1 MKILMISNM
10 YPSKSYPNYGSF
22 VANVEKTLKKKF
34 EVETIYITKTNNLIM
49 KIIKYIIF
57 YVKVIILSCYRKYDL
72 IYAHYASHTAFPLLI
87 IKKIIPSRKIIINV
101 HGNDIIPESKKDEKY
116 LPLVKKI
123 LLKSTAIISPSEYFS
138 NILKKEYNIDAKK
151 IFIYPS
157 GGVDTKIFKKIN
169 KNDACMKLNIDTKYN
184 YIGYVGRIEINK
196 GWDIFLKACK
206 KITDENKNVRL
217 IVVGNGSE
225 KQEFKKLIE
234 NLNLSL
240 KVNWLDFM
248 PQENLPYLYNIL
260 NVFVFPTYR
269 KSESLGLVGLE
280 AMSCEVKTVLPDAYG
295 PSSYGINNFNSFVFE
310 SKNEND
316 LSKKIKLALSYNK
329 NDIQKNARETAL
341 KYDINNINDSFMNF
355 IKEIEGSYE

>member
-123 LLKSTAIISPSEYFS
+123 LLKSTAIISPSE
-138 NILKKEYNIDAKK
+138 
-151 IFIYPS
+151 
-157 GGVDTKIFKKIN
+157 
-169 KNDACMKLNIDTKYN
+169 
-184 YIGYVGRIEINK
+184 
-196 GWDIFLKACK
+196 
-206 KITDENKNVRL
+206 
-217 IVVGNGSE
+217 
-225 KQEFKKLIE
+225 
-234 NLNLSL
+234 
-240 KVNWLDFM
+240 
-248 PQENLPYLYNIL
+248 
-260 NVFVFPTYR
+260 
-269 KSESLGLVGLE
+269 
-280 AMSCEVKTVLPDAYG
+280 
-295 PSSYGINNFNSFVFE
+295 
-310 SKNEND
+310 
-316 LSKKIKLALSYNK
+316 
-329 NDIQKNARETAL
+329 
-341 KYDINNINDSFMNF
+341 
-355 IKEIEGSYE
+355 